1 MPTIRINGSGNYQ
14 RVNEKI
20 DTTNYNARRAGT
32 PDYNENEYSIVDEIN
47 NATKGT
53 PYETDYTYEG
63 QATST
68 PIAHK
73 PVRVNTVKQTTP
85 TRTQYKNTTSYTTH
99 SYDDQDNQIT
109 GVPID
114 ENWYEPQELEQPA
127 NTRKKQKQAKLDKQF
142 EDIQNN
148 GNNTEKAQ
156 LPTWQTRLFSAM
168 AYSGPL
174 ILVPAIIARK
184 DPRVKFH
191 LNQAGGILI
200 IFILLQ
206 VFSFAIAQANT
217 ILTASLENMT
227 LTLSLSIANT
237 VLEILF
243 LIVGVIDLVGL
254 ILAALG
260 KQKKLP
266 LAGKLRF
273 FK

>member
-1 MPTIRINGSGNYQ
+1 M
-14 RVNEKI
+14 
-20 DTTNYNARRAGT
+20 
-32 PDYNENEYSIVDEIN
+32 DE
-47 NATKGT
+47 
-53 PYETDYTYEG
+53 
-63 QATST
+63 S
-68 PIAHK
+68 
-73 PVRVNTVKQTTP
+73 
-85 TRTQYKNTTSYTTH
+85 
-99 SYDDQDNQIT
+99 
-109 GVPID
+109 
-114 ENWYEPQELEQPA
+114 WYEPQELEQPTRA
-127 NTRKKQKQAKLDKQF
+127 NKKKQAKLDQQF
-142 EDIQNN
+142 EDIKNN

-156 LPTWQTRLFSAM
+156 LPTWQARLFSAM

-191 LNQAGGILI
+191 LNQASGILI

-206 VFSFAIAQANT
+206 VFSFAITQANT
-217 ILTASLENMT
+217 ILAAPLENMT